1 MKIKEGFELREVCGE
16 YIVVAH
22 GDKNIDF
29 SKVINLNKSAAI
41 MWKAVADKDFSSD
54 DLTAILLDTYDVD
67 KDTANADALRIM
79 QEWKEIGLAE

>member
-1 MKIKEGFELREVCGE
+1 
-16 YIVVAH
+16 
-22 GDKNIDF
+22 
-29 SKVINLNKSAAI
+29 